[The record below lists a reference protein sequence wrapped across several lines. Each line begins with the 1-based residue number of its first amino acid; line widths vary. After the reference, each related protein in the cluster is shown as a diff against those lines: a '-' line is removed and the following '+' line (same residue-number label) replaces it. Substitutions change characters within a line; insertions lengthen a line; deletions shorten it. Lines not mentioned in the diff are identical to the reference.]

1 MSNFNFLSEW
11 PELQANAKQAEAVV
25 NADPRSSCFYSRYT
39 LERAVQWMFEFDNWL
54 EKPKYDTTLNTL
66 INQREFKN
74 SLGSNIFPKI
84 KAVQKAG
91 NNAVHSERKVSPL
104 ESTQSLKELHHILYW
119 FYRTYTANKQS
130 TDQVF
135 DLALVP
141 QTIQIDANLVMNSA
155 KKLKELQKQLGER
168 DDKHQ
173 TSLEQER
180 NQNIELQ
187 NQLKA
192 LQQQLSEQKS
202 QNAKVA
208 EHAKDPHDYN
218 EAETREFI
226 IDQYLKEMGW
236 NLDAANVKEFAVTGM
251 PISKQNP
258 KGNGSVDY
266 VLWGKDGKPL
276 AVVEAKKTTRSAKE
290 GKRQA
295 ELYADCLQ
303 NDLQFGGQRPLIYY
317 TNGYDI
323 YFWDDENYIP
333 RAVQGFL
340 NQDEMQR
347 MIDRRTL
354 AEDLKGIRLDTN
366 IAGRGR
372 PYQRLAIESVCE
384 QFDDEKQRKS
394 LLVMATGTGKT
405 RTTIALVDIL
415 MRAGW
420 AKNILFLADRNALV
434 NQAKKEFSKLL
445 PKSSPEIISSG
456 TSALKGRLYFSTYP
470 TMMNLLSAAPDSRL
484 FGVGHF
490 DLVVVDEAHRSVYK
504 KYRYIFDYFDCLL
517 LGLTATPKS
526 ELDKNTYDI
535 FEQPDEDPT
544 YAYELKEAI
553 DDKFLVPPKDVKVGL
568 GFIRKGIKYAEL
580 SEDEKEEW
588 ESKEQLEDKEE
599 VLPSEVNKF
608 LFNEDTVDKALT
620 VLMDRG
626 VKVAGGTRLGKTIIF
641 AANSKHAEF
650 IVERFDANYRNFKGK
665 FARVITYKET
675 YADSLIDEFKGE
687 KKPTDPNLPLSIA
700 VSVDMLDTGIDVPEV
715 VNLMFFKV
723 IKSKVK
729 FLQMLGR
736 GTRLCEDLFGP
747 EDHKQ
752 FFKVFDCCK
761 NFEYFEMNPDGA
773 KENGTKGLSQV
784 LFEKRLNLSQQL
796 IDNEQ
801 FGLYGAEYQR
811 YLIDIM
817 HNRVAGMNLD
827 NFMVRPKRQVVEK
840 YQKPEMWF
848 HLTNEHLAELEKQI
862 SVLPTEAEPL
872 EPNEKEEELALR
884 FDHMMLTMQ
893 LALTE
898 KTGISDFYRD
908 KLNQIAAKLE
918 SKASVPVVGEQ
929 LEWLQYVQSANFWT
943 DLTLEDLE
951 QTRRRL
957 RLLMHLIKGTEDQK
971 IVYTNFQDE
980 VLGVHENEGVYEF
993 TGGGGLELYRKK
1005 VESYIR
1011 ENQENLTIQRI
1022 KRNLPI
1028 TKLDLEELDNK
1039 LFEASGIKD
1048 LAQYQ
1053 STIHPDKSLGVFIR
1067 ELVGLER
1074 SAAKEAFADYLDD
1087 VKFNSQQ
1094 IRFVNTIIDFLTQNG
1109 VMSPAM
1115 LAKAPFS
1122 DIHFEGVFG
1131 LFDDGA
1137 VMDLRSRI
1145 KGVSNL
1151 SNAIIDQDVLLD
1163 DLQIGTAVLVL
1174 DEEYNEESDMVAY
1187 ELIQELNKNLYKST
1201 DMKIYGLSLDAQIT
1215 SVKAG
1220 SIEIDFALKCIGSV
1234 GAFLAF
1240 YPKVYAGLKLSWE
1253 QINSVYSKSL
1263 SSIQRKHSK
1272 IFKHRLKSHELR
1284 LMTDEEVFERVREAA
1299 NNSKKAS

>member
-1 MSNFNFLSEW
+1 MWLSTQKVWTKKKAFKGIQMSNFNFLTEW
-11 PELQANAKQAEAVV
+11 PELQEHAKQAEAVV
-25 NADPRSSCFYSRYT
+25 NSDPRSSCFYSRYT
-39 LERAVQWMFEFDNWL
+39 LERLVQWMYEFDNWL

-119 FYRTYTANKQS
+119 FYRTYTASKPPTNQI
-130 TDQVF
+130 F
-135 DLALVP
+135 DLANLP
-141 QTIQIDANLVMNSA
+141 KTIQIDANLVMNSA
-155 KKLKELQKQLGER
+155 KKLKELQKKLTDR

-173 TSLEQER
+173 EKLDKER
-180 NQNIELQ
+180 DQNLELQ

-192 LQQQLSEQKS
+192 LQQQLAEQKA

-208 EHAKDPHDYN
+208 EQVKDPHDYN
-218 EAETREFI
+218 EAETRTFI

-236 NLDAANVKEFAVTGM
+236 NLDAANVKEFPVSGM

-258 KGNGSVDY
+258 KGNGFVDY

-276 AVVEAKKTTRSAKE
+276 AVVEAKRTTINAKE

-295 ELYADCLQ
+295 ELYADCLE
-303 NDLQFGGQRPLIYY
+303 NDPQFGGQRPLIYY

-333 RAVQGFL
+333 RSVQGFL

-347 MIDRRTL
+347 MIDRRIL
-354 AEDLKGIRLDTN
+354 AKQLKEVELDTN

-384 QFDDEKQRKS
+384 QFDAEKQRKS

-445 PKSSPEIISSG
+445 PKSSPEILSSG

-470 TMMNLLSAAPDSRL
+470 TMLNLLSAAPDTRL

-490 DLVVVDEAHRSVYK
+490 DLVIVDEAHRSVYK
-504 KYRYIFDYFDCLL
+504 KYRYIFDYFDALL
-517 LGLTATPKS
+517 LGLTATPKN
-526 ELDKNTYDI
+526 EIDKNTFDI
-535 FEQPDEDPT
+535 FEQPDGDPT

-553 DDKFLVPPKDVKVGL
+553 DDKFLVPPKDVQVDL
-568 GFIRKGIKYAEL
+568 GFIRKGIKYTEL

-588 ESKEQLEDKEE
+588 ESKEQLEDKDE

-608 LFNEDTVDKALT
+608 LFNEDTVDKALE
-620 VLMDRG
+620 VLMERG
-626 VKVAGGTRLGKTIIF
+626 VKVAGGDRLGKTIIF
-641 AANSKHAEF
+641 AANNDHAEF
-650 IVERFDANYRNFKGK
+650 IVERFDANYRKYKGK

-675 YADSLIDEFKGE
+675 YADSLIEEFKGE
-687 KKPTDPNLPLSIA
+687 KKPSDPNIPLTIA
-700 VSVDMLDTGIDVPEV
+700 VSVDMLDTGVDVPEV

-736 GTRLCEDLFGP
+736 GTRLCENLFGP
-747 EDHKQ
+747 EDNKL

-773 KENGTKGLSQV
+773 KDNGAKSLSQAI
-784 LFEKRLNLSQQL
+784 FEKRLTISQQL

-801 FGLYGAEYQR
+801 FGICGAEYQR
-811 YLIDIM
+811 YLIDTL

-827 NFMVRPKRQVVEK
+827 NFVVRPNRQVVEK
-840 YQKPEMWF
+840 YQKVETWF
-848 HLTNEHLAELEKQI
+848 KLTNEHLAELEKQV

-872 EPNEKEEELALR
+872 EPDEKEEELALR

-898 KTGISDFYRD
+898 KTGITDFYRD

-918 SKASVPVVGEQ
+918 RKASVPAVGEQ

-943 DLTLEDLE
+943 DLTLEELE
-951 QTRRRL
+951 QTRRKL
-957 RLLMHLIKGTEDQK
+957 RLLMRFIEKESTGV
-971 IVYTNFQDE
+971 VYTNFQDE

-993 TGGGGLELYRKK
+993 GQDGGLELYRKK
-1005 VESYIR
+1005 VESYIK
-1011 ENQENLTIQRI
+1011 ENQDNLTIQRI
-1022 KRNLPI
+1022 KRNQPI

-1039 LFEASGIKD
+1039 LFEASGIENIET
-1048 LAQYQ
+1048 YQ

-1067 ELVGLER
+1067 ELVGLDR
-1074 SAAKEAFADYLDD
+1074 GAAKEAFADYLDEA
-1087 VKFNSQQ
+1087 KFNSQQ

-1115 LAKAPFS
+1115 LAKPPFS

-1137 VMDLRSRI
+1137 VMDLRNRI
-1145 KGVSNL
+1145 KQVE
-1151 SNAIIDQDVLLD
+1151 AQ
-1163 DLQIGTAVLVL
+1163 AVG
-1174 DEEYNEESDMVAY
+1174 E
-1187 ELIQELNKNLYKST
+1187 
-1201 DMKIYGLSLDAQIT
+1201 
-1215 SVKAG
+1215 
-1220 SIEIDFALKCIGSV
+1220 
-1234 GAFLAF
+1234 
-1240 YPKVYAGLKLSWE
+1240 
-1253 QINSVYSKSL
+1253 
-1263 SSIQRKHSK
+1263 
-1272 IFKHRLKSHELR
+1272 
-1284 LMTDEEVFERVREAA
+1284 
-1299 NNSKKAS
+1299 